1 MKTNAGQTI
10 AKIQSSA
17 AQIWDALTIDK
28 KLHPVAFYYSVAF
41 LFFVERHLVMK
52 PRTAALCD
60 LHAQAFARIFC
71 TCFKQS
77 SELSNR
83 AVRDINHSFKSKAA
97 AAPSQKLSSHQL
109 PFFFAICKPKSKITS
124 E

>member
-10 AKIQSSA
+10 TKIQSSA
-17 AQIWDALTIDK
+17 AQMWNTLSLDK
-28 KLHPVAFYYSVAF
+28 KLHSIPFHYNVAF
-41 LFFVERHLVMK
+41 LFLIERYLIMK
-52 PRTAALCD
+52 PRTAALCN

-71 TCFKQS
+71 ARFKQS

-83 AVRDINHSFKSKAA
+83 AVGDINHRSKNKAA
-97 AAPSQKLSSHQL
+97 AAPSQKLYSHQT
-109 PFFFAICKPKSKITS
+109 PFFFAICKAKSKVKS